1 MSVLRYA
8 MLLTAAALASCS
20 GQGSSL
26 AGYPGLQQQVISY
39 YNGRAMER
47 SASCPT
53 PEMRAVTS
61 ARVVEDT
68 PQRVVM
74 DIRYS
79 WVDWNQAADVGGAN
93 VTTCNDWGERTFT
106 FARTGTGTLGVV
118 GMTGEQKRG

>member
-1 MSVLRYA
+1 MSILRYA
-8 MLLTAAALASCS
+8 MPVTAAALAACS

-106 FARTGTGTLGVV
+106 FARSGTGTLGVV